1 MRVVFF
7 GTPEFAVPSLE
18 ALIRHGHQVA
28 AVVTQPDRPHGRSRS
43 IHVPPPIKNTALRA
57 GLRLLQPERPIG
69 DSFTAAMRE
78 AGAELGVV
86 VAYGHILRPDV
97 LATPARGMI
106 NIHASLLPRWR
117 GAAPVQA
124 AILAGDATTGVSVMQ
139 MEAGLDSGPVFLRRE
154 TPIGPTE
161 TAGELTTRL
170 AALGADALVETLDRI
185 AHLDLVPTPQ
195 DGSRATFAPKVSRET
210 ARVNWDCDAAQLSRH
225 IRAFDPWPGAW
236 TTAPGAELKL
246 FHATATDGSGAAGT
260 VLRAD
265 QTLVVACG
273 SGALAIDEVQ
283 PAGKRRLATAEWLHG
298 RPLASGDRL
307 G

>member
-1 MRVVFF
+1 MRLVFF

-43 IHVPPPIKNTALRA
+43 TLVPPPVKNTALRA

-69 DSFTAAMRE
+69 DSFTAAVRE

-86 VAYGHILRPDV
+86 VAYGHILRPDL
-97 LATPARGMI
+97 LAIPARGMI

-139 MEAGLDSGPVFLRRE
+139 MEAGLDSGPVFLSRE

-170 AALGADALVETLDRI
+170 ATLGADALVEALDRI
-185 AHLDLVPTPQ
+185 AQQGLVPAPQ
-195 DGSRATFAPKVSRET
+195 DGGRATFAPKVSRET
-210 ARVNWDCDAAQLSRH
+210 ARVDWNRDAEELSRH
-225 IRAFDPWPGAW
+225 VRAFDPWPGAW
-236 TTAPGAELKL
+236 TSAPGAELKL
-246 FHATATDGSGAAGT
+246 FHGTATGGSGVAGT

-265 QTLVVACG
+265 QTLVVACR

-283 PAGKRRLATAEWLHG
+283 PAGKRRLPTGEWLHG
-298 RPLASGDRL
+298 RPLAVGARL

>member
-43 IHVPPPIKNTALRA
+43 TLVFPPVKNTALRA

-69 DSFTAAMRE
+69 DSFTAAVRE

-97 LATPARGMI
+97 LATPPRGMI

-185 AHLDLVPTPQ
+185 AHQDLVPTPQ
-195 DGSRATFAPKVSRET
+195 DGGRATFAPKVSRET
-210 ARVNWDCDAAQLSRH
+210 ARVNWNCDAEQLSRH
-225 IRAFDPWPGAW
+225 VRAFDPWPGAW

-246 FHATATDGSGAAGT
+246 FHATATDGNGAAGT

-265 QTLVVACG
+265 QTLVVGCG

-298 RPLASGDRL
+298 RPLSLGDRL